1 MNFDDIEV
9 ITTSILEE
17 TQELL
22 GKHELP
28 VPVEQIATE
37 LFQLK
42 VEKAKLPKEQT
53 GRLILENKT
62 ILVNSKDKAE
72 RQRFTI
78 SHELGH
84 YCLHRKTL
92 IKSGSPSK
100 RCCNSRKE
108 TEANTFAAYLLMPR
122 RLVYEFFIKELVEA
136 TKEDLDWLL
145 RILNRLP
152 NSDIASL
159 NSLLSNYA
167 ISNHRN
173 VNLKQ
178 QLLTSL
184 IPSIALKFGVSRD
197 AITWR
202 LKDLKILSHFVTKE
216 IYENI

>member
-1 MNFDDIEV
+1 MNFDEIEA
-9 ITTSILEE
+9 ITSSILEE
-17 TQELL
+17 TQELF
-22 GKHELP
+22 GKLELP
-28 VPVEQIATE
+28 VPVGQIVKG

-42 VEKAKLPKEQT
+42 VEKAKLPKNQA
-53 GRLILENKT
+53 GRLILENQT
-62 ILVNSKDKAE
+62 ILVNHQDKAE

-92 IKSGSPSK
+92 IRSGSASK
-100 RCCNSRKE
+100 RCFNNRNE

-122 RLVYEFFIKELVEA
+122 RMIYEFFIKELMDT
-136 TKEDLDWLL
+136 TKEDLSWLL
-145 RILNRLP
+145 KILNHLP

-159 NSLLSNYA
+159 NSLISNYA
-167 ISNHRN
+167 ISNHLN

-178 QLLTSL
+178 KLLTSI
-184 IPSIALKFGVSRD
+184 IPSIAIKFGVSRD

-202 LKDLKILSHFVTKE
+202 LKDLKILFHFITKE